1 MPSADLRPL
10 VYRNQG
16 WISAVVL
23 VDGRMAGVWR
33 FERKGRRLPVE
44 IEPFP
49 GVKLTKALRAAVEHE
64 AEDLARFLG
73 GELSLTWLDPAQA
86 VALGVGAPKVRGAGL
101 GAPSMCG
108 GPGSPKVRAM
118 NNEALTISLQLD
130 MSGDTLN
137 GQAITG
143 QGTTKTFSSW
153 LGMIGALDLLVADG
167 SVQVPADLRTGA
179 VRIAR

>member
-1 MPSADLRPL
+1 
-10 VYRNQG
+10 
-16 WISAVVL
+16 
-23 VDGRMAGVWR
+23 
-33 FERKGRRLPVE
+33 
-44 IEPFP
+44 
-49 GVKLTKALRAAVEHE
+49 
-64 AEDLARFLG
+64 
-73 GELSLTWLDPAQA
+73 
-86 VALGVGAPKVRGAGL
+86 
-101 GAPSMCG
+101 MCG
-108 GPGSPKVRAM
+108 GTDWPKVRAM

>member
-1 MPSADLRPL
+1 MS
-10 VYRNQG
+10 
-16 WISAVVL
+16 
-23 VDGRMAGVWR
+23 
-33 FERKGRRLPVE
+33 
-44 IEPFP
+44 
-49 GVKLTKALRAAVEHE
+49 
-64 AEDLARFLG
+64 
-73 GELSLTWLDPAQA
+73 
-86 VALGVGAPKVRGAGL
+86 GAPRT
-101 GAPSMCG
+101 
-108 GPGSPKVRAM
+108 PKVGPM